1 MPKSKWFRVATEG
14 ATTDGRAIQRSW
26 IEQAAKNF
34 NRAKYGA
41 RVWVEHMR
49 SLLPEGPFAAHGD
62 VLAVKAET
70 VEDGKLAL
78 FAQIEPLDN
87 LLAMNKKGQ
96 KLYTSV
102 EIDPNFADTGEA
114 YLVGLAVT
122 DTPASLGTELLTFA
136 AQAKDNP
143 LAGRKTSPGTVFT
156 EALAFSL
163 ELESDP
169 AAPEQAGVL
178 AKALEKFTA
187 VMEKFTPK
195 PELKPETPPPAT
207 IQSTD
212 VAALAAAMQGFASTT
227 ASAMEKISQQL
238 TEQKKAHDELVTKL
252 NQQPADPARPAAT
265 GGDGYAQAEY

>member
-41 RVWVEHMR
+41 RVWLEHMR
-49 SLLPEGPFAAHGD
+49 SLLPDSPFAAHGD
-62 VLAVKAET
+62 VLAVKAEP

-78 FAQIEPLDN
+78 FAQIEPLES
-87 LLAMNKKGQ
+87 LLAINKKGQ

-102 EIDPNFADTGEA
+102 EIDPNFAGTGEA

-136 AQAKDNP
+136 AQAKENP
-143 LAGRKTSPGTVFT
+143 LAGRKTNPGTVFT

-163 ELESDP
+163 ELEAEP
-169 AAPEQAGVL
+169 EAAPEQSGVL

-195 PELKPETPPPAT
+195 PEPKPETQPQAVP
-207 IQSTD
+207 STD

-227 ASAMEKISQQL
+227 ASAVEKFSQQL
-238 TEQKKAHDELVTKL
+238 AEQKKAHDELVTKL
-252 NQQPADPARPAAT
+252 SHQPADPARPAAT
-265 GGDGYAQAEY
+265 GGDGYAQAEF